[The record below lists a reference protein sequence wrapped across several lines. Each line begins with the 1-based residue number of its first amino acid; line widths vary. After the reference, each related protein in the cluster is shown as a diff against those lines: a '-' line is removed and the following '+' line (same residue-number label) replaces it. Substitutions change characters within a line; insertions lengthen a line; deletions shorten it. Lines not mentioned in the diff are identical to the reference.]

1 MTLLYINGSI
11 EKLHNYFDKIVL
23 FKLDWKAFYHHF
35 ICGWVYL
42 CLSGCVCVSGCI
54 CVCLSMCVFLCVYQC
69 VSLSACVFC
78 YTCVY
83 TCVCLF
89 LPACVCLFDCLCM
102 YMCVCVSECVSGC
115 VCMCVW
121 ACVYLC
127 VHISVCACVCLPVF
141 SVSLFLCACV
151 HLFDCL
157 CVCVYRDA
165 TSWTRPKQPWGHR
178 CKFFLPVEALPQFEL
193 SMKVVQLLG
202 LQGPWQHKVC
212 RDTDCLCCRSY
223 GPLRV
228 FFRASCS
235 WRSEGPFGQFFSV
248 TPPIQALKRAPL
260 PGVLLCC
267 SAHQAHRGAPPG
279 WGPTL

>member
-1 MTLLYINGSI
+1 MQLLGSQRFWQHQVLRGVGGQGSRKYSALEGYGNQYWPI
-11 EKLHNYFDKIVL
+11 CSSILAQRAPLTEKPGRPQSTGMQRVGHDQNNPEGI
-23 FKLDWKAFYHHF
+23 
-35 ICGWVYL
+35 
-42 CLSGCVCVSGCI
+42 
-54 CVCLSMCVFLCVYQC
+54 
-69 VSLSACVFC
+69 
-78 YTCVY
+78 
-83 TCVCLF
+83 
-89 LPACVCLFDCLCM
+89 
-102 YMCVCVSECVSGC
+102 
-115 VCMCVW
+115 
-121 ACVYLC
+121 
-127 VHISVCACVCLPVF
+127 
-141 SVSLFLCACV
+141 
-151 HLFDCL
+151 
-157 CVCVYRDA
+157 DA
-165 TSWTRPKQPWGHR
+165 S
-178 CKFFLPVEALPQFEL
+178 FFLPVEALPQFEL